1 MTSFDDTCWSV
12 VLRARSSA
20 HDADAALAALCRTY
34 RPPVLAYIR
43 RCGYR
48 GDVAEDLVQAFFTQ
62 FIELAWHASADPQRG
77 RFRTFLLTTVKRFL
91 IDCDQEARR
100 LKRGG
105 AFHFE
110 TLDDSNEFDI
120 ATDDTPDA
128 AFERDWAIAVLNA
141 AFVRLRSE
149 AEQVGKLELFEQ
161 LSPFLTERPDEAD
174 YARAAE
180 ALNLRRNTLAVA
192 VHRLRH
198 RLRELVHEEIAQTT
212 ADGDELATELRTLHA
227 SFGGVL
233 E

>member
-1 MTSFDDTCWSV
+1 MTNFDDTCWSV
-12 VLRARSSA
+12 VLRARSTTL
-20 HDADAALAALCRTY
+20 DADAALAALCRTY

-48 GDVAEDLVQAFFTQ
+48 EDAAEDLVQAFFTQ
-62 FIELAWHASADPQRG
+62 FIELAWHANADPQRG

-91 IDCDQEARR
+91 IDCDQEAHR

-110 TLDDSNEFDI
+110 PLDDSNDFEI
-120 ATDDTPDA
+120 ATDDTPDV

-149 AEQVGKLELFEQ
+149 AEHVGKLELFER

-174 YARAAE
+174 YACAAE

-198 RLRELVHEEIAQTT
+198 RLRELVHEEIAQTA
-212 ADGDELATELRTLHA
+212 ADGDELNTELRTLRA
-227 SFGGVL
+227 SFGSVL